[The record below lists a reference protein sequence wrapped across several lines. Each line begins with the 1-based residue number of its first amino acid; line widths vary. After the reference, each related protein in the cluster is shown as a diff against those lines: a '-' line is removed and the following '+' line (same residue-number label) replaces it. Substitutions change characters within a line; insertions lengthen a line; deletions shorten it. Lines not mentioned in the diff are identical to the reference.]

1 MKKNYIMKVI
11 KNDGKNNLFIIFF
24 FIFLFIREFYDVGLK
39 EEDIKK
45 VQSYKTITDLYVK

>member
-1 MKKNYIMKVI
+1 MMVKIIYL
-11 KNDGKNNLFIIFF
+11 LFFFF